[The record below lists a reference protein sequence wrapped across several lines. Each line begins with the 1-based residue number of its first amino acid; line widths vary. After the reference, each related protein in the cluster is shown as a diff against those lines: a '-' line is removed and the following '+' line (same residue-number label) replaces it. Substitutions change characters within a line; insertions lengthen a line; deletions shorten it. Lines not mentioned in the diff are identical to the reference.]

1 MKQKSMTAL
10 VSAFSRVYHSNNNKV
25 KIFDDTVAQKLLAD
39 TEYEQISKNM
49 AEGIGFFNPSFSGTD
64 SEALRWVVDNQLSPS
79 PLARAVFA
87 EKSLCNAVRIGARQ
101 YIILG
106 AGYDTFAYRQPDWA
120 KNIQIFELD
129 HPMTALDKKNRLL
142 NSGIQI
148 PDNVSFVDADFS
160 KNMWQNNLQ
169 NNSKFNSE
177 KISFCSL
184 LGVTYYISADDFKN
198 IVIALNNM
206 LPQGSSLV
214 FDYPDE
220 LSYSSRAGMRA
231 QKQALLAGGANEKM
245 CACYSYSELEKLLS
259 DCGFLIY
266 EHLNPWQITQQYFA
280 EYNTANPTHPIT
292 AFDNVNYCLAVKK

>member
-1 MKQKSMTAL
+1 
-10 VSAFSRVYHSNNNKV
+10 
-25 KIFDDTVAQKLLAD
+25 
-39 TEYEQISKNM
+39 M

-79 PLARAVFA
+79 PLGRAAFA

-142 NSGIQI
+142 NSGIKI
-148 PDNVSFVDADFS
+148 PDNVCFVDADFS
-160 KNMWQNNLQ
+160 KNMWQNNLK
-169 NNSKFNSE
+169 NNSKFNSD

-184 LGVTYYISADDFKN
+184 LGVAYYISADDFKN

-214 FDYPDE
+214 FDYSDE
-220 LSYSSRAGMRA
+220 LSYSSRAGSRA

-245 CACYSYSELEKLLS
+245 RACYSYSELEKLLADS
-259 DCGFLIY
+259 GFLIY
-266 EHLNPWQITQQYFA
+266 EHLKPSQITQQYFD
-280 EYNTANPTHPIT
+280 EYNTANPTHLIT